1 MKHILLSAAAC
12 LYLAGCAST
21 AGIYGPATG
30 SNLGYSNTQLEQDR
44 FRVSYTSRDAYES
57 KDFALLRAAEIA
69 RNEGYS
75 HFKIIGGEAHNNGPN
90 AIGTNIGFGFGSGR
104 GRGGF
109 NRSSV
114 SVNLFDLGRTL
125 QGSKATETIEVIL
138 LNSVNENDPA
148 VFSAQEIIQNIAPRN
163 PETSVAQAT
172 Q

>member
-12 LYLAGCAST
+12 LLLAGCAST
-21 AGIYGPATG
+21 AGTYGPATG

-75 HFKIIGGEAHNNGPN
+75 HFKIIGGEAHNNGRN
-90 AIGTNIGFGFGSGR
+90 AIGTNIGLGFGLGR
-104 GRGGF
+104 GRF
-109 NRSSV
+109 NRSHV

-138 LNSVNENDPA
+138 LNSGNENDPN
-148 VFSAQEIIQNIAPRN
+148 VFSAQEIIQNIAPR
-163 PETSVAQAT
+163 EADTSVAQAA